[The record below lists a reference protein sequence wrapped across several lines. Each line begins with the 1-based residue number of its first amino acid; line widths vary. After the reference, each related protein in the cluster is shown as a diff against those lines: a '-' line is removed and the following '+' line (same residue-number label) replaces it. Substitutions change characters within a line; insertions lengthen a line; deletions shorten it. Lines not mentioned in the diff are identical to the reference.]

1 MDGIYRNIEEYN
13 PNKKQK
19 RLIVFV
25 DMISDML
32 SYKKLNYIITKL
44 FIRGRKLKIYLVFI
58 IKSSF
63 SVPKNIGLN
72 STHYFI
78 MKIFKNK
85 NKKMSKQTARNCT

>member
-19 RLIVFV
+19 RLIVFG

-32 SYKKLNYIITKL
+32 SYKKLNHIITKL

-58 IKSSF
+58 IQSSF

-72 STHYFI
+72 STHYLI
-78 MKIFKNK
+78 MKIFKKKWANK
-85 NKKMSKQTARNCT
+85 FQETALNH

>member
-19 RLIVFV
+19 RLIVFG

-32 SYKKLNYIITKL
+32 SYKKLNHIITKL

-58 IKSSF
+58 IQSSF
-63 SVPKNIGLN
+63 SVPKNIGLD
-72 STHYFI
+72 STHYLI
-78 MKIFKNK
+78 MKILKKKWANK
-85 NKKMSKQTARNCT
+85 LQETALNH